1 MEKKD
6 KLTEWFKELNH
17 IYNKKIEIDK
27 KMKSQGIESLTE
39 IKTENYGI

>member
-1 MEKKD
+1 MENKD

-17 IYNKKIEIDK
+17 IYSKKIEIDK

>member
-39 IKTENYGI
+39 INDKNYGI

>member
-1 MEKKD
+1 MENKD

-27 KMKSQGIESLTE
+27 KMKEQGIESLTE
-39 IKTENYGI
+39 IDDKNYGI

>member
-39 IKTENYGI
+39 VNNEEYGI

>member
-1 MEKKD
+1 MAKKD

-39 IKTENYGI
+39 INKEEHGI

>member
-1 MEKKD
+1 MAKND

-27 KMKSQGIESLTE
+27 KMKCQGIESLTE
-39 IKTENYGI
+39 INNEEYGI